1 MTKHKIQNKSKVQ
14 ITNVKTSVL
23 VFVILILNLFCAL
36 NFGICHYVYAQDNEL
51 EFNLDVSASTVPL
64 PAIFKPA
71 LDLSGSGFNRDSTW
85 PQVVAAKEVLGVW
98 QKDVGFC
105 GMYRIQF
112 NLWEINQLSK
122 DKDSRDKLL
131 ANYENIIKSI
141 SDAGG
146 TVILDIF
153 GTPAGLGKVLDK
165 KSPPWDLKAFK
176 ELVKNTIRDLSCNKR
191 LNIWYEVWSA
201 PDLDEFFL
209 GRAQEYLNLYRAVA
223 ESVLE
228 LEAETKVHI
237 PLGAPSTS
245 WWFQNIDGNDNLSP
259 EKSLVYELIKFCYH
273 YRLPLNFITW
283 HSFTTDPVAEKELT
297 IYKKPYVT
305 LLRDWLSYFNFDKNT
320 LLIVDEWNYDRNANV
335 APERKEKSFVAASY
349 IPSRIKNMY
358 EAGLDYQLY
367 FCLEDFQN
375 NKEGISRNVGVF
387 SSDSPKVV
395 YNVFRMLNSIGS
407 DMFVTKTEDDFSG
420 VIATKQEDR
429 LILLIFNYID
439 PEIARNYLSRNIAI
453 LNGSER
459 KLLLNLINSPKFEN
473 ILQHKSDI
481 NSLRL
486 TKRVKAML
494 KKTQE
499 LSDLGQ
505 KLQNNTRNIKISI
518 KNLGSLKLAETSD
531 TKEAKSKGTPEASKE
546 VYQYQRYA
554 IDRSCSKDCKFV
566 PVEEKEISSPE
577 PYQEVLILNP
587 YSVNLVIL
595 KKKPKEV
602 QIPASA
608 PAVPITEAAPNVAAQ
623 EKAPA
628 EEKK

>member
-1 MTKHKIQNKSKVQ
+1 MDKLKAKIQYSK
-14 ITNVKTSVL
+14 
-23 VFVILILNLFCAL
+23 FLIFAFTCAFLFFTFQLTCFA
-36 NFGICHYVYAQDNEL
+36 AQGDDL
-51 EFNLDVSASTVPL
+51 EFNLDVSSNTVPL

-71 LDLSGSGFNRDSTW
+71 VDLSGSGFNRDPSW
-85 PQVVAAKEVLGVW
+85 PQAVAAKEVLGIW
-98 QKDVGFC
+98 QKDIGFS
-105 GMYRIQF
+105 GMYRMQY

-122 DKDSRDKLL
+122 DKDARDKLL
-131 ANYENIIKSI
+131 GNYENIIKNI

-209 GRAQEYLNLYRAVA
+209 GRVQEYLNLYRAVA
-223 ESVLE
+223 ESIME

-237 PLGAPSTS
+237 PLGAPSVS
-245 WWFQNIDGNDNLSP
+245 WWFQNIDGNDNFTP
-259 EKSLVYELIKFCYH
+259 EKSLIYELIKFCYH

-283 HSFTTDPVAEKELT
+283 HSFTTDPAAEKELT

-320 LLIVDEWNYDRNANV
+320 LLIVDEWNYDRNANS
-335 APERKEKSFVAASY
+335 APERKEKSFITASY
-349 IPSRIKNMY
+349 IPGRIKGMY
-358 EAGLDYQLY
+358 EAGIDYQLY

-375 NKEGISRNVGVF
+375 NKEGISRNVGAF
-387 SSDSPKVV
+387 SSNSPKAV
-395 YNVFRMLNSIGS
+395 YNAYRMLDNLGS
-407 DMFVTKTEDDFSG
+407 DMFLTKMEDDFTG
-420 VIATKQEDR
+420 VIATKQEDK
-429 LILLIFNYID
+429 LILLVFNYID
-439 PEIARNYLSRNIAI
+439 PEIARNYLSRNIVI
-453 LNGSER
+453 LNNSER
-459 KLLLNLINSPKFEN
+459 KLLLNLINSPKLEN
-473 ILQHKSDI
+473 ILQHKLDI
-481 NSLRL
+481 YSLRL

-499 LSDLGQ
+499 LNDLGQ
-505 KLQNNTRNIKISI
+505 KLQSSSRNIKISI
-518 KNLGSLKLAETSD
+518 KNLGSLKGAESPD
-531 TKEAKSKGTPEASKE
+531 SKVAKSKDSADDAKE

-554 IDRSCSKDCKFV
+554 VDSSCSKDCKFT

-577 PYQEVLILNP
+577 PYQEVLISNP
-587 YSVNLVIL
+587 YSVNLIIL
-595 KKKPKEV
+595 KKKPKEEQAAV
-602 QIPASA
+602 STPA
-608 PAVPITEAAPNVAAQ
+608 PAVANTATASGAVPQ
-623 EKAPA
+623 EKSPA